1 MVISLVEHPCN
12 EIKSDYGCPKKR
24 KDGMPKKHDKK
35 KERKKGV
42 IMSQKREREKET
54 RDDSRE
60 TTIASRSKPYPFIHP
75 SIHPLIHL
83 HLLIEIA

>member
-1 MVISLVEHPCN
+1 
-12 EIKSDYGCPKKR
+12 
-24 KDGMPKKHDKK
+24 MPKKHDQKK

-42 IMSQKREREKET
+42 AMSQKKRD

-60 TTIASRSKPYPFIHP
+60 KINALRSKPHP